1 MTTTLASEDLQRE
14 APGVVSAGVRT
25 LYVYL
30 CNGDIEAINPA
41 VRLWCSQEHLT
52 IFDGDREVARF
63 RRAEVYF
70 ASFSRMSP
78 PVMF

>member
-1 MTTTLASEDLQRE
+1 MITILAAEDQQRE

-30 CNGDIEAINPA
+30 CNGDVEAISPA
-41 VRLWCSQEHLT
+41 VRLSYGQEHLT
-52 IFDGDREVARF
+52 IFDGDRQIARF
-63 RRAEVYF
+63 RRMEVYF
-70 ASFSRMSP
+70 ASFSRISP